1 MAGAMVDQQPLRG
14 CVAQVL
20 PGRVGRECRRPRSRG
35 QRECWRT
42 VGSRTSALTPRIF
55 GTNRGTWGFNPVW
68 TACDMIM
75 KSKSELEALVLAHA
89 AICSISTR
97 MIDSSSAL
105 SHASRF
111 SNSRAE
117 QEFPCLRHKST
128 RFRQSDGRRTW
139 QQSSPRRIRG
149 RSTSSTETQR

>member
-1 MAGAMVDQQPLRG
+1 MLANCGVTDF
-14 CVAQVL
+14 
-20 PGRVGRECRRPRSRG
+20 RPDI
-35 QRECWRT
+35 
-42 VGSRTSALTPRIF
+42 AHF
-55 GTNRGTWGFNPVW
+55 GTNRGTSGFNPVW

-111 SNSRAE
+111 SNSHARAGVSMPATQKHQIPTKRWPTDPATVE
-117 QEFPCLRHKST
+117 PEA
-128 RFRQSDGRRTW
+128 DTW
-139 QQSSPRRIRG
+139 KVNIINGNSKMILD
-149 RSTSSTETQR
+149 